1 MRATTFMRK
10 RTAKG
15 SSPEVASAAQR
26 LRKQMTPAE
35 ACLWQ
40 ALRNYQLEGL
50 KFRRQHPL
58 AGFVLDFY
66 CPALRLVIEVDGEIH
81 QQQHEADTARTEKLQ
96 HLGCTVLRFSNDDV
110 LTNLNTVL
118 TEIAQAT
125 HQITLLLK

>member
-1 MRATTFMRK
+1 MRK

-35 ACLWQ
+35 AYLWQ

-81 QQQHEADTARTEKLQ
+81 QQQQEADTARTEKLQ
-96 HLGCTVLRFSNDDV
+96 YLGCTVLRFSNDDV
-110 LTNLNTVL
+110 LNNLNTVL

>member
-110 LTNLNTVL
+110 LANLNTVL